1 MQITIEELK
10 KLPLWVN
17 WKYQDRDGGK
27 RTKVPVN
34 AKTGGNAKSDT
45 PETWCTYTT
54 ADWKKKKN
62 NCNGVGVMFGGLG
75 NGYMLC

>member
-34 AKTGGNAKSDT
+34 AKTGGNADYMSLCCCQLFYYKSLHKIVYDIYDRYIDAT
-45 PETWCTYTT
+45 M
-54 ADWKKKKN
+54 D
-62 NCNGVGVMFGGLG
+62 FGGKI
-75 NGYMLC
+75 